1 MNSANLAVFVDS
13 QLTGELVKTP
23 DEFVFNY
30 SSKEP
35 VGGKLVLDFPVIK
48 PDHSFHIGGDRWEQK
63 SISQFFIVMSLKTKN
78 EIT

>member
-1 MNSANLAVFVDS
+1 MGL
-13 QLTGELVKTP
+13 
-23 DEFVFNY
+23 NY